1 MAVARRAVSLC
12 ACDTPGRPECP
23 PTTGTITVALAG
35 QPNVGK
41 STVFNLLTGLSQHVG
56 NWPGKTVEQKTGL
69 LHYDGLA
76 IRLVDLPGTY
86 SLTANSPEEQ
96 IARDFILHERP
107 DAVVVIVD
115 AANLERNLYL
125 LAELLALPVPLVLG
139 LNMLDVARQE
149 GLQVDTSLLEA
160 ALGLPVVPM
169 VASRNQGVRELVQR
183 VVALLRGEVPYQP
196 RRPEVREDH
205 RAVLEELRQLVEGH
219 LPAPYPADW
228 AALKM
233 LEGDKEITALAREHL
248 PEEVWSRVEEIL
260 RRHEDAVLAVA
271 GGRYD
276 WIERMV
282 RAAVFRPRAGR
293 VTLTE
298 RLDRLAT
305 HPWGGL
311 LLLAGVLGL
320 VFGLTY
326 AVGTPLQAWLEDVVV
341 QGLADGAGR
350 LLSGAPGWLSGLV
363 VDGLIGGVG
372 TMLTFLPIL
381 VIFFASM
388 SFLEDI
394 GYMARAAYVMDRFM
408 HPLGLHG
415 KSCLPLILGFGCN
428 VPAVMGTRIIEEHR
442 ARLLTILLTPLV
454 PCTARLAVLA
464 VLAPAFFG
472 PYALWA
478 SWGLVLFSLLVLALL
493 GVVLHRALFRGERSP
508 FILELPLYHLP
519 NARTIGLAVWQ
530 RLGAFVRK
538 AGTVILAVSVAV
550 WALAHLPG
558 GRIEE
563 SLLGWLGRGLAP
575 LGALMG
581 LDWRMMVALLTS
593 FVAKE
598 NAVATLGVLYGS
610 GEEGLAEML
619 TATISPA
626 GGLAF
631 LVTTMLFIP
640 CAATFAA
647 MRQES
652 GWRWALLGMALLL
665 AVSLTAGV
673 VVYQV
678 AHGLGL

>member
-1 MAVARRAVSLC
+1 
-12 ACDTPGRPECP
+12 
-23 PTTGTITVALAG
+23 VALAG

-581 LDWRMMVALLTS
+581 LDWRMVVALLTS

-610 GEEGLAEML
+610 GEGGLAEML